1 MQLHT
6 LQNSSNFILIEKNLL
21 YREYYIF
28 IYFLNINI
36 IENCFENNLQ
46 NNIFRKYAKTN
57 NMNQEQ

>member
-6 LQNSSNFILIEKNLL
+6 LQNSSNFILIEKNLF
-21 YREYYIF
+21 YRD
-28 IYFLNINI
+28 FLNINI